1 MHETQL
7 LKIPTMRVPFSTGHW
22 ARSALLA
29 AVLTMLV
36 APGAATAS
44 MQDAAS
50 PVAAD
55 AAAADAAAADSAGV
69 ALAGTTGTAPA
80 HTAWRV
86 PNDWVLGGIVVG
98 TFLLIEPLAGLES
111 KVHPDLANQT
121 SPFRRAARS
130 IGKLQVGA
138 AVTSATFL
146 TGLAIGSS
154 TVTRVGLHSLESVLV
169 SQVAAE
175 AIKVVVGRA
184 RPSQGLGP
192 DSFEPFTTDRE
203 FHAFP
208 SGHSTQSFALATTL
222 SGELRE
228 EAPWLPFV
236 LYPGATWVAITRVQD
251 ERHWITDVVAGAAL
265 GVLSANVIGRLNHP
279 MGPDGPSLSLFTPEG
294 GQGAGVLLTFSVR

>member
-1 MHETQL
+1 MHETGL
-7 LKIPTMRVPFSTGHW
+7 LRIPTTYRPSEAGQL

-29 AVLTMLV
+29 AVLAMLA
-36 APGAATAS
+36 APGAALAS

-50 PVAAD
+50 PV
-55 AAAADAAAADSAGV
+55 AADAAAADSAGV

-80 HTAWRV
+80 HTAWRT
-86 PNDWVLGGIVVG
+86 PNDWVLGGIFVG

-175 AIKVVVGRA
+175 AIKVTVGRA

-222 SGELRE
+222 YGELRD

-279 MGPDGPSLSLFTPEG
+279 VGPDGPSLSLFTPEG
-294 GQGAGVLLTFSVR
+294 GQGVGVLLTLSVR